1 MKNTVN
7 IAPHILEHLSRDTVM
22 KKLIESCRLKARPGQ
37 PSVYEALLRSI
48 VFQQLSGA
56 SASTIHRR
64 FLDLFPNQF
73 PDPVRLM
80 ELSEDELRQ
89 SGLSRQKAGYVQNT
103 ARFFLENDL
112 LKAQWSEIPDQ
123 DIIEQLTQI
132 KGVGKWTVEMILMFT
147 LNRPDVFPLDDL
159 VIKSSMITL
168 YDLGHLKGRA
178 LNQNILEIA
187 STWQPYRTT
196 ASRYLWQSRDTI
208 I

>member
-1 MKNTVN
+1 MENSVN
-7 IAPHILEHLSRDTVM
+7 IAPHILEHLSRDSVM
-22 KKLIESCRLKARPGQ
+22 RKLIESCRLKERPGQ

-64 FLDLFPNQF
+64 FLDLFPNRF
-73 PDPVRLM
+73 PDPGRLIEM
-80 ELSEDELRQ
+80 REDELRQ
-89 SGLSRQKAGYVQNT
+89 AGLSRQKADYVQNT

-112 LKAQWSEIPDQ
+112 MDAPWNELPDHAVI
-123 DIIEQLTQI
+123 DQLTQI

-159 VIKSSMITL
+159 VIKSSVITL

-178 LNQNILEIA
+178 LNQNILDIA
-187 STWQPYRTT
+187 STWRPYRTT
-196 ASRYLWQSRDTI
+196 ASRYLWESRDTI